1 MTDVTVAK
9 LADIVGAPI
18 ERLLRQMQFAGLSQS
33 SAEEFVTDHDKQVL
47 LAYLKKEV
55 HGAPSSPKIIFK
67 KKRVIRKS
75 DSSSETTSL
84 QSEKEIY
91 PEELSEIVTEEIPK
105 VFISYS
111 YDSPEHETWVEQ
123 LAIML
128 RSDGIE
134 AILDKWYLHPGDPIT
149 KFMEQSIRD
158 ADFVLIVCTE
168 KYKDKSDTRAGGVG
182 YEESII
188 SSDML
193 SNSNHRKYIPIL
205 RSKSYSESVPLALH
219 SKKYV
224 NLNSEDAFS
233 PSYRDLLLTL
243 YGRRPEAPP
252 IGKAPGYVRS

>member
-1 MTDVTVAK
+1 MADVTVAE
-9 LADIVGAPI
+9 LANIVGTST
-18 ERLLRQMQFAGLSQS
+18 ERLLKQMQDAGLSQN
-33 SAEEFVTDHDKQVL
+33 SAKEFVTDHDKQVL
-47 LAYLKKEV
+47 LAFLKES
-55 HGAPSSPKIIFK
+55 HGASSSPKKIFL
-67 KKRVIRKS
+67 KRKARHGS
-75 DSSSETTSL
+75 DLSNIATSSKPDGPL
-84 QSEKEIY
+84 
-91 PEELSEIVTEEIPK
+91 PEEESEIVTEEIPK

-111 YDSPEHETWVEQ
+111 YDSTEHETWVEQ
-123 LAIML
+123 LATML

-149 KFMEQSIRD
+149 QFMEQSIRD

-168 KYKDKSDTRAGGVG
+168 KYKNKSDTRVGGVG

-205 RSKSYSESVPLALH
+205 KSKNYSKSVPIALH

-224 NLNSEDAFS
+224 NLTSEDIFS

-252 IGKAPGYVRS
+252 IGKAPDYVRS